1 MPSFPALSVPL
12 LSTVS
17 LVGTVYARTTL
28 EGCTFAETVSERN
41 EYSIVWYVP
50 ETGEICDVPVCG
62 GGLDPFDYDNPA
74 CPEYTG
80 TAPYEPSYLEE
91 YEPRPTAVTAETAMD
106 AAVTSAPDW
115 TEEEVGE
122 EADEVVPGDDES
134 RSATTWSTRFSST
147 VATSSTEK
155 ARSTSTSIIGSS
167 SVPLRPSP
175 TLTSSAAMIASE
187 SAHGSTTVIRTSP
200 VESSLPMPSPT
211 TSSATVM
218 ASESAR
224 SSTSLIGSSPI
235 SLLPTPPLS
244 PLPTTSL
251 AVSVASETTKS
262 TLSSLTTSSS
272 VSVITPPPAPLQPAP
287 LQPAPLQPAPPKL
300 APPKPAP
307 PQPAPP
313 QPAPPQPAPPT
324 TSSANTGVGGS
335 TTIIGSPTAS
345 VTPYPMMDDGAGSLR
360 LSAGLGALGLLAA
373 IIL

>member
-28 EGCTFAETVSERN
+28 KGCTFAETVSERN

-235 SLLPTPPLS
+235 SASTTSTFTTSTAKASTSKTSTSTASTSTASTSTASTSTTSTSNNQLCQHRSWWIDYHYRFPNGLGD
-244 PLPTTSL
+244 PLPH
-251 AVSVASETTKS
+251 
-262 TLSSLTTSSS
+262 
-272 VSVITPPPAPLQPAP
+272 
-287 LQPAPLQPAPPKL
+287 
-300 APPKPAP
+300 
-307 PQPAPP
+307 
-313 QPAPPQPAPPT
+313 
-324 TSSANTGVGGS
+324 
-335 TTIIGSPTAS
+335 
-345 VTPYPMMDDGAGSLR
+345 DG
-360 LSAGLGALGLLAA
+360 
-373 IIL
+373 